1 MALPEKLKQPR
12 LRDYRN
18 NDQGGA
24 IPATAAGLAGGATA
38 ATIMGALGITLAA
51 NPITAPIAVV
61 VAGLLAASPWMY
73 NKAKQ
78 WSINNKI
85 DESEKALN
93 KLSQSPNANDP
104 KVQEQINYHRN
115 RLGKYGV
122 QTSGGQNGQPVQIAG
137 LPQQAGGAPQG
148 NWLTGT
154 PAYNEQ
160 VPLFTPEQQA
170 YQNETIQQLRQNPAD
185 FGAIRNEE
193 LRRFKEE
200 TAPQLAEQYFGA
212 NANNE
217 FSSAYP
223 EALGR
228 GGASLGSRLASLQSQ
243 FEAERESRRQQ
254 VAIQPSFA
262 PVQHGREPG
271 FAETALDRFGE
282 KGIEYLGKN
291 AGRFLGLGGD
301 NASSSAQQ
309 QSAQQTSQAATQ
321 INPVNTAAY
330 QQPAQLSAFKG
341 PYAPSVYAKPGGVDQ
356 LLMKQAELANN
367 RLGGRTR

>member
-1 MALPEKLKQPR
+1 MALPDKLKQPR

-24 IPATAAGLAGGATA
+24 IPATAAGLAGGASA
-38 ATIMGALGITLAA
+38 AAAMGALGITLAA
-51 NPITAPIAVV
+51 NPVTAPIAVV
-61 VAGLLAASPWMY
+61 VAGLLAASPWIY

-93 KLSQSPNANDP
+93 KLQSGNMNDP
-104 KVQEQINYHRN
+104 KVQEQIAYHRN

-122 QTSGGQNGQPVQIAG
+122 QTFGGQNGQPVQIQG
-137 LPQQAGGAPQG
+137 LPQQQNGAPQG

-170 YQNETIQQLRQNPAD
+170 YQNETIAQLRNNPAD

-200 TAPQLAEQYFGA
+200 TAPYLAEQYFGA

-243 FEAERESRRQQ
+243 FEAEREGRRQQ

-271 FAETALDRFGE
+271 FAETALDKFGAT
-282 KGIEYLGKN
+282 GIEYLGKN
-291 AGRFLGLGGD
+291 AGKFLGYGGSEAGESPKQQ
-301 NASSSAQQ
+301 AS
-309 QSAQQTSQAATQ
+309 QQTSNAAGQ
-321 INPVNTAAY
+321 ISPVNTSAY
-330 QQPAQLSAFKG
+330 QAPGQLSSFRG
-341 PYAPSVYAKPGGVDQ
+341 PYAPSLYNKPGGIDQ
-356 LLMKQAELANN
+356 LLMKQAEIANN
-367 RLGGRTR
+367 KLGGRTR